1 MARTSPWMERSEEDD
16 DVEYVTCPICQGQA
30 RGCRYCVGHGDVHPD
45 DVDTILRAYE
55 DERRKKM
62 TVMGVII
69 GVTILLLVILIVM
82 LILSSRRKK
91 AEEADGKPDSGKA
104 GLVQPQAPPNP
115 AANLP
120 PWMQGVTDLRVDM
133 VVAMKNK
140 DYARAVQLG
149 ESAVAKCQDP
159 ALRQR
164 LQVQVDEAKARL
176 VVK

>member
-16 DVEYVTCPICQGQA
+16 DVEYVPCPICQGQA

-45 DVDTILRAYE
+45 DVDAILRACE

-62 TVMGVII
+62 TVMGVIV
-69 GVTILLLVILIVM
+69 GVTIVLLVILIVM
-82 LILSSRRKK
+82 LVLSNRRKK
-91 AEEADGKPDSGKA
+91 TEEADGKPDSGKA
-104 GLVQPQAPPNP
+104 SPVQPQAPANP

-159 ALRQR
+159 ALRQK
-164 LQVQVDEAKARL
+164 LQLQVDEAKARL
-176 VVK
+176 LIK